1 LLKISAKTE
10 QASQPRLRKLGL
22 TGIPDHIL
30 DRVWPSLPSDVD
42 AVLKQFAGK
51 IEGKW
56 PRPVAS
62 I

>member
-1 LLKISAKTE
+1 LLKIGAKTE
-10 QASQPRLRKLGL
+10 QVSQPRLRKLGF
-22 TGIPDHIL
+22 D
-30 DRVWPSLPSDVD
+30 D